1 MALLGHLNAGIYDT
15 VGKLLFPVWK
25 DGYRACTHWSAA
37 ATMLEMRRMYADP
50 ELSHGEMFM
59 PQGTQPRLIIPALG
73 GIHEGLSPYMEPL
86 LRFVAGAMLV
96 PHGCQKL
103 FGMFGGGG
111 LSGTA
116 VFMEKVG
123 YSPGMLWA
131 IVVGCTEIFGGIL
144 LAIGLL
150 TRPAAAAITI
160 ELIFAI
166 AVTVQRGWIGSNEL
180 PVLWLAIVLVFLVR
194 GGGRC
199 SIDRMIG
206 REF

>member
-1 MALLGHLNAGIYDT
+1 M
-15 VGKLLFPVWK
+15 
-25 DGYRACTHWSAA
+25 
-37 ATMLEMRRMYADP
+37 
-50 ELSHGEMFM
+50 
-59 PQGTQPRLIIPALG
+59 IPALG
-73 GIHEGLSPYMEPL
+73 GIYEKSSLYMEPL
-86 LRFVAGAMLV
+86 LRFVAGAMLI

-111 LSGTA
+111 LKGTP

-131 IVVGCTEIFGGIL
+131 VVVGCTELIGGTL

-160 ELIFAI
+160 ELIFVI
-166 AVTVQRGWIGSNEL
+166 NVTIRRGWFESNEL
-180 PVLWLAIVLVFLVR
+180 AVLWFVIVLVFLVR

-199 SIDRMIG
+199 SVDRMIG

>member
-1 MALLGHLNAGIYDT
+1 MSQT
-15 VGKLLFPVWK
+15 
-25 DGYRACTHWSAA
+25 S
-37 ATMLEMRRMYADP
+37 
-50 ELSHGEMFM
+50 
-59 PQGTQPRLIIPALG
+59 QPRLIIPAFG
-73 GIHEGLSPYMEPL
+73 GIYEALSPYMEPL
-86 LRFVAGAMLV
+86 LRFVAGAMLI

-103 FGMFGGGG
+103 FGMFSGGG

-116 VFMEKVG
+116 VFMDKAG

-131 IVVGCTEIFGGIL
+131 VVVGCTELFGGIL

-150 TRPAAAAITI
+150 TRPVAAAITI

-166 AVTVQRGWIGSNEL
+166 LVTIKRGWMGSNEL
-180 PVLWLAIVLVFLVR
+180 PVLWLAVVLLFLVR

-199 SIDRMIG
+199 SVDRIIG

>member
-1 MALLGHLNAGIYDT
+1 MSQTAQ
-15 VGKLLFPVWK
+15 
-25 DGYRACTHWSAA
+25 S
-37 ATMLEMRRMYADP
+37 
-50 ELSHGEMFM
+50 
-59 PQGTQPRLIIPALG
+59 RLIIPGLG
-73 GIHEGLSPYMEPL
+73 GLYDKLSPFMEPL
-86 LRFVAGAMLV
+86 LRFVTGAMLI

-103 FGMFGGGG
+103 FGIFGGGG

-116 VFMEKVG
+116 TFMDKAG

-131 IVVGCTEIFGGIL
+131 AVVGCTELFGGIM

-150 TRPAAAAITI
+150 TRPVAAAITI
-160 ELIFAI
+160 ELICAI
-166 AVTVQRGWIGSNEL
+166 RLTIQRGWMGSNEL

-199 SIDRMIG
+199 SVDRMIG

>member
-1 MALLGHLNAGIYDT
+1 MA
-15 VGKLLFPVWK
+15 
-25 DGYRACTHWSAA
+25 
-37 ATMLEMRRMYADP
+37 
-50 ELSHGEMFM
+50 HGS
-59 PQGTQPRLIIPALG
+59 PPRLIIPALG
-73 GIHEGLSPYMEPL
+73 GIYEALSPYMEPL

-111 LSGTA
+111 LAGTA
-116 VFMEKVG
+116 VYMDKAG
-123 YSPGMLWA
+123 YSPGMLWG
-131 IVVGCTEIFGGIL
+131 IVVGCTELFGGIL

-160 ELIFAI
+160 ELIFVF
-166 AVTVQRGWIGSNEL
+166 AVTIQRGWLGSNEL
-180 PVLWLAIVLVFLVR
+180 TVLWFMIVVVFLVR

>member
-1 MALLGHLNAGIYDT
+1 MSQDSPA
-15 VGKLLFPVWK
+15 
-25 DGYRACTHWSAA
+25 
-37 ATMLEMRRMYADP
+37 
-50 ELSHGEMFM
+50 
-59 PQGTQPRLIIPALG
+59 RLIIPALG
-73 GIHEGLSPYMEPL
+73 GIYEALSPYMEPL

-96 PHGCQKL
+96 QHGCQKL

-111 LSGTA
+111 LSRTA
-116 VFMEKVG
+116 VFMEKSG

-131 IVVGCTEIFGGIL
+131 IVVGCTELFGGIL

-166 AVTVQRGWIGSNEL
+166 AVTIQRGWIGSNEL
-180 PVLWLAIVLVFLVR
+180 PVLWLAIVVLFLVR